1 MRYISL
7 GSIDRNS
14 IPIFIGCIFS
24 FLSRLLYN
32 YDGIILFKHSIISNI
47 VSAFSRVIMLIPLII
62 LKIRTKKINIDEND
76 NKDRKNSKK
85 GKLLYT
91 NSKKIIIR
99 GKYWYIILSSII
111 FFIQGIMLLYTIEIK
126 TNFWISE
133 ILITCIFYYLIFK
146 IKLHKHHY
154 STIILI
160 ILTGII
166 LDLVFENLQNDLS
179 NRILLFFIR
188 FTREILYSLHD
199 VVNKYLMEKKFCSPY
214 EICFYNGLIGLIL
227 LTLFSILNYYYF
239 DMDNFEEYL
248 DKFNTIELLA
258 AIGYLITQLGLYLFS
273 LITNKK
279 NTPCHIFI
287 IYVFGQLAYYMDFSA
302 NSIILIFCLIFILFL
317 SLIFNEIIEINIWGL
332 SDDTKRRIRLRAEE
346 ENTDI
351 EKDKE
356 IDENDDIVLK
366 EENND
371 NDLLIELVERKED
384 KE

>member
-1 MRYISL
+1 MKFV
-7 GSIDRNS
+7 
-14 IPIFIGCIFS
+14 FIMDFFS
-24 FLSRLLYN
+24 
-32 YDGIILFKHSIISNI
+32 
-47 VSAFSRVIMLIPLII
+47 
-62 LKIRTKKINIDEND
+62 
-76 NKDRKNSKK
+76 
-85 GKLLYT
+85 
-91 NSKKIIIR
+91 
-99 GKYWYIILSSII
+99 
-111 FFIQGIMLLYTIEIK
+111 
-126 TNFWISE
+126 
-133 ILITCIFYYLIFK
+133 
-146 IKLHKHHY
+146 
-154 STIILI
+154 
-160 ILTGII
+160 
-166 LDLVFENLQNDLS
+166 
-179 NRILLFFIR
+179 
-188 FTREILYSLHD
+188 
-199 VVNKYLMEKKFCSPY
+199 
-214 EICFYNGLIGLIL
+214 LIGLIL

-248 DKFNTIELLA
+248 DKFNNIELLA

>member
-1 MRYISL
+1 M
-7 GSIDRNS
+7 
-14 IPIFIGCIFS
+14 
-24 FLSRLLYN
+24 
-32 YDGIILFKHSIISNI
+32 II
-47 VSAFSRVIMLIPLII
+47 
-62 LKIRTKKINIDEND
+62 KIEK
-76 NKDRKNSKK
+76 
-85 GKLLYT
+85 
-91 NSKKIIIR
+91 
-99 GKYWYIILSSII
+99 
-111 FFIQGIMLLYTIEIK
+111 
-126 TNFWISE
+126 
-133 ILITCIFYYLIFK
+133 
-146 IKLHKHHY
+146 
-154 STIILI
+154 ILI

-248 DKFNTIELLA
+248 DKFNNIELLA

-371 NDLLIELVERKED
+371 NNLLIELVERKED